1 MASFAMRICK
11 LDEMELQNAIN
22 QTEKIISGRF
32 DFKGS
37 EAKAEWKQK
46 ENSIEIRAE
55 DDTKVK
61 AVLEILRTN
70 MLKRG
75 IGLKGME
82 ESDITATGMKMKKM
96 TLKLSSGIDKDSQ
109 KAISKVIKE
118 SGFKGKA
125 QYMDEKYR
133 LESKS
138 IDELQAVFRLLR
150 ESKEVKIDLQMENM
164 KR

>member
-1 MASFAMRICK
+1 MASFDLICR
-11 LDEMELQNAIN
+11 LDEMELQNAIL

-46 ENSIEIRAE
+46 ENTVEIRAE

-82 ESDITATGMKMKKM
+82 ESEISATGMKMKKM
-96 TLKLSSGIDKDSQ
+96 TIKLSSGIDKDSQ

-138 IDELQAVFRLLR
+138 IDELQGIYRLLK
-150 ESKEVKIDLQMENM
+150 ESKEVKIDLSMENI

>member
-1 MASFAMRICK
+1 MASFDLVCK

-22 QTEKIISGRF
+22 QTEKVISGRF
-32 DFKGS
+32 DFKNS
-37 EAKAEWKQK
+37 EARAEWKQK
-46 ENSIEIRAE
+46 ENMIEIRAE

-82 ESDITATGMKMKKM
+82 ESEITATGMKMKKM
-96 TLKLSSGIDKDSQ
+96 TIKLSSSIDKENQ
-109 KAISKVIKE
+109 KAISKIIKE

-138 IDELQAVFRLLR
+138 IDELQTVFKLLKT
-150 ESKEVKIDLQMENM
+150 SPEVKIDLQMENM

>member
-1 MASFAMRICK
+1 MASFDLICK

-138 IDELQAVFRLLR
+138 IDELQGVYQFLR
-150 ESKEVKIDLQMENM
+150 SHKDMNLELHIENM

>member
-1 MASFAMRICK
+1 MASFDLVCK

-22 QTEKIISGRF
+22 QTEKVISGRF
-32 DFKGS
+32 DFKNS
-37 EAKAEWKQK
+37 EARAEWKQK
-46 ENSIEIRAE
+46 ENMIEIRAE

-82 ESDITATGMKMKKM
+82 ESEITATGMKMKKM
-96 TLKLSSGIDKDSQ
+96 KIKLSSSIDKENQ
-109 KAISKVIKE
+109 KAISKIIKE

-138 IDELQAVFRLLR
+138 IDELQAVFKLLKT
-150 ESKEVKIDLQMENM
+150 SPEVKIDLQMENM

>member
-1 MASFAMRICK
+1 MPSFDLVCK

-22 QTEKIISGRF
+22 LTEKIVSGRF

-46 ENSIEIRAE
+46 ENTIEIRAE
-55 DDTKVK
+55 DETKVK

-82 ESDITATGMKMKKM
+82 ESEISATGMKMKKM
-96 TLKLSSGIDKDSQ
+96 TIKLSSSIDKDNQ
-109 KAISKVIKE
+109 KAISKVIKD

-138 IDELQAVFRLLR
+138 IDELQTVFRLLK

>member
-1 MASFAMRICK
+1 MASFDLICK
-11 LDEMELQNAIN
+11 LDEMELQNAIL
-22 QTEKIISGRF
+22 QTEKIIGGRF

-46 ENSIEIRAE
+46 ENTVEIRAE

-82 ESDITATGMKMKKM
+82 ESEITATGMKMKKM
-96 TLKLSSGIDKDSQ
+96 TIKLSSGIDKDAQ
-109 KAISKVIKE
+109 KAISKIIKE

-138 IDELQAVFRLLR
+138 IDELQGIYRLLK
-150 ESKEVKIDLQMENM
+150 ESKEVKIDLSMENI

>member
-1 MASFAMRICK
+1 MASFDLVCK
-11 LDEMELQNAIN
+11 LDEMELQNALN
-22 QTEKIISGRF
+22 QAEKVISGRF
-32 DFKGS
+32 DFKNS

-46 ENSIEIRAE
+46 ENLIEIRAE

-61 AVLEILRTN
+61 AVLEILRSS
-70 MLKRG
+70 MIKRG

-82 ESDITATGMKMKKM
+82 ESDITPTGMKMKKM
-96 TLKLSSGIDKDSQ
+96 TLKLSSSIDKDNQ
-109 KAISKVIKE
+109 KAISKIIKE

-125 QYMDEKYR
+125 QFMDEKYR

-138 IDELQAVFRLLR
+138 IDELQTVFRLLKT
-150 ESKEVKIDLQMENM
+150 SPEVKIELQMENM

>member
-1 MASFAMRICK
+1 MPSFDLVCK

-22 QTEKIISGRF
+22 LTEKIVSGRF

-37 EAKAEWKQK
+37 DAKAEWKQK
-46 ENSIEIRAE
+46 ENTIEIRAE
-55 DDTKVK
+55 DETKVK

-82 ESDITATGMKMKKM
+82 ESEISATGMKMKKM
-96 TLKLSSGIDKDSQ
+96 TIKLSSSIGKDNQ
-109 KAISKVIKE
+109 KAISKVIKD

-138 IDELQAVFRLLR
+138 IDELQTVFRLLK

>member
-1 MASFAMRICK
+1 MPSFDLVCK

-22 QTEKIISGRF
+22 LTEKIVSGRF

-46 ENSIEIRAE
+46 ENTIEIRAE
-55 DDTKVK
+55 DETKVK

-82 ESDITATGMKMKKM
+82 VSEISATGMKMKKM
-96 TLKLSSGIDKDSQ
+96 TIKLSSSIDKDNQ
-109 KAISKVIKE
+109 KAISKVIKD

-138 IDELQAVFRLLR
+138 IDELQTVFRLLK

>member
-1 MASFAMRICK
+1 MASFDLVCK

-32 DFKGS
+32 DFKNS

-82 ESDITATGMKMKKM
+82 ESDITPTGMKMKKM
-96 TLKLSSGIDKDSQ
+96 TLKLSSSIDKDSQ

-125 QYMDEKYR
+125 QFMDEKYR

-150 ESKEVKIDLQMENM
+150 ESKDVKVDLQMENM

>member
-1 MASFAMRICK
+1 MASFDLICR

-22 QTEKIISGRF
+22 QTEKVISGRF

-37 EAKAEWKQK
+37 EAKIEWKQK

-75 IGLKGME
+75 IGIKGME
-82 ESDITATGMKMKKM
+82 ESDITPTGMKMKKM
-96 TLKLSSGIDKDSQ
+96 NLKLSSGIDKDNQ

-138 IDELQAVFRLLR
+138 IDELQTLFRLLR

>member
-1 MASFAMRICK
+1 MASFDLICK

-22 QTEKIISGRF
+22 QTEKIVSGRF

>member
-1 MASFAMRICK
+1 MASFDLICK